1 MAIFLLLK
9 KKYDFHEQHVFV
21 CVCVSNFNLGET
33 FSEASATLTQAFSNE
48 SMSQTEIHDCTNGLN
63 R

>member
-1 MAIFLLLK
+1 MF
-9 KKYDFHEQHVFV
+9 VCV

-33 FSEASATLTQAFSNE
+33 FSEASAMLTQVFGNE
-48 SMSQTEIHDCTNGLN
+48 SMSQTQTHDCTNGLN